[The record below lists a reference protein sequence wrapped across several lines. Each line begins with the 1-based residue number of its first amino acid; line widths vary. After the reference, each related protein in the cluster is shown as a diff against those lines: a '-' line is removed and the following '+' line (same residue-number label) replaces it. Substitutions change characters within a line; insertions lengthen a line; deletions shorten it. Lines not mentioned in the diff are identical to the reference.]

1 MNLVDYLAYLPTRR
15 KWTIAFVPRVYER
28 IVCYRNF
35 VPRSTWAWNALLL
48 LIRQSFFIY
57 FKNIWSKEMVW
68 LVVDSMLIRNSW
80 LTWQRD
86 WLLQHNRCSD
96 YNINLTFSVMSSHVY
111 ITLLLFNT
119 FLCSWFPA
127 LLSDDMR
134 RVRLEKVVSRVQF
147 ADVFK
152 RDPVNSFPSVGSLQE
167 SQNKGNNAYIVQVFS
182 F

>member
-1 MNLVDYLAYLPTRR
+1 
-15 KWTIAFVPRVYER
+15 
-28 IVCYRNF
+28 
-35 VPRSTWAWNALLL
+35 
-48 LIRQSFFIY
+48 
-57 FKNIWSKEMVW
+57 
-68 LVVDSMLIRNSW
+68 
-80 LTWQRD
+80 
-86 WLLQHNRCSD
+86 
-96 YNINLTFSVMSSHVY
+96 MSSHEH

-147 ADVFK
+147 ADVFI